1 MTTATKFKT
10 WGETLD
16 YCFQTRHTWRH
27 GSGSKPAKINTNH
40 FTRLRGRS
48 VKLDAINP
56 QLMTQFCIELEDEG
70 KSDGTINRVVSAVS
84 TVLNHAAFDG
94 LIDKPHKFRRR
105 KENEGRMLYFTQ
117 EEVDMMVEHAKTTF
131 LREDLAD
138 IVKFAA
144 YTGMRQGEILKLRCK
159 DIDWN
164 LHKILVGGEEAVKT
178 KPGNFRAIPI
188 SDKIREILARRCESC
203 KGETLIFGDEWPSK
217 DLLLRAF
224 KKVVRLIG
232 KEDTYVFHCLRHSF
246 ATWHAEAG
254 TPLRTLMTLM
264 GHKRIETTLRYAKTT
279 DASLVSAMAA
289 I

>member
-1 MTTATKFKT
+1 MTTETKLKN
-10 WGETLD
+10 WGEALD
-16 YCFQTRHTWRH
+16 YCFKTRHTWRH
-27 GSGSKPAKINTNH
+27 GSGAKPARINTNH
-40 FTRLRGRS
+40 FTRLRGRA
-48 VKLDAINP
+48 VKLDKITP
-56 QLMTQFCIELEDEG
+56 VFMTQFCLELEEEG
-70 KSDGTINRVVSAVS
+70 KSDATINRVVSAIS

-105 KENEGRMLYFTQ
+105 KENEGRVLYFTKQ
-117 EEVDMMVEHAKTTF
+117 DVDNLAYEARETF
-131 LREDLAD
+131 HRDDLAD
-138 IVKFAA
+138 ILMFAA
-144 YTGMRQGEILKLRCK
+144 YTGMRQGEILSLRCK

-164 LHKILVGGEEAVKT
+164 ANKILVGGEEEVKT
-178 KPGNFRAIPI
+178 KSGNFRAIPI
-188 SDKIREILARRCESC
+188 SDKIRNILEERCKDC
-203 KGETLIFGDEWPSK
+203 KSTTLIFGDEWPCK

-224 KKVVRLIG
+224 KKVVRVVG

-279 DASLVSAMAA
+279 DSALVEAMAA